1 VLEGLGVSLDVLREE
16 AGLLEERHVERHLV
30 GLHDAD
36 DLRLLALLVLRD
48 LLLQQPASLESG
60 EISG

>member
-1 VLEGLGVSLDVLREE
+1 MLVLEWLGVGLDVLREE

-30 GLHDAD
+30 RLHDAD

-48 LLLQQPASLESG
+48 LRLKQPA
-60 EISG
+60 